1 MLLVRVSPLYTL
13 KNQSKFFGGKSRLTP
28 MACGSLIKSWCSWL
42 IDNDLFIALMTTS
55 CHGIKKEL
63 LESALDCES
72 SWVFIPVFIQISSA
86 KFVPFES
93 GCSWTMNLR
102 NQNWFCWKLRRDL
115 LYEDVHLSRLLHIFV
130 IWTNVFARKDQ
141 EIRFCHEKFKEE
153 LELWRLTQNHNTIM
167 ILRQPPM
174 SHKQKS
180 KK

>member
-1 MLLVRVSPLYTL
+1 MGLKKNYLKVHKTVKALGYLYL
-13 KNQSKFFGGKSRLTP
+13 YSFKCIPQNLYHLSRDVLEQW
-28 MACGSLIKSWCSWL
+28 IY
-42 IDNDLFIALMTTS
+42 
-55 CHGIKKEL
+55 GIKTDFA
-63 LESALDCES
+63 ESY
-72 SWVFIPVFIQISSA
+72 VVTI
-86 KFVPFES
+86 
-93 GCSWTMNLR
+93 
-102 NQNWFCWKLRRDL
+102 

>member
-1 MLLVRVSPLYTL
+1 MYLEQWIYW
-13 KNQSKFFGGKSRLTP
+13 
-28 MACGSLIKSWCSWL
+28 IKT
-42 IDNDLFIALMTTS
+42 DFA
-55 CHGIKKEL
+55 
-63 LESALDCES
+63 ESYVET
-72 SWVFIPVFIQISSA
+72 I
-86 KFVPFES
+86 
-93 GCSWTMNLR
+93 
-102 NQNWFCWKLRRDL
+102 